1 MYTFSGVCHCGA
13 IRVKL
18 ELAKPA
24 AETRVRACQ
33 CGFCRRHGTR
43 TVADAEGLATIRIPS
58 PTQLERYRF
67 GHASADYLICRT
79 CGVYV
84 AAIQHEAG
92 RLISVV
98 NVAGLDVASATP
110 SLMRARR
117 SPIAAPGAARIGC
130 PPFSILPINDARA
143 PPREGRTCPPRS

>member
-1 MYTFSGVCHCGA
+1 MYTISGVCHCGA

-24 AETRVRACQ
+24 AETKVRACQ

-92 RLISVV
+92 RPISVV
-98 NVAGLDVASATP
+98 NVAGLDVEAFRGIAADPVTYEGETVADR
-110 SLMRARR
+110 RARR
-117 SPIAAPGAARIGC
+117 RAYWMPAVLDIA
-130 PPFSILPINDARA
+130 DQ
-143 PPREGRTCPPRS
+143 

>member
-18 ELAKPA
+18 ELVKPA

-98 NVAGLDVASATP
+98 NVAGLDVEAFRGSAGDPVTYEGET
-110 SLMRARR
+110 LADRRARR
-117 SPIAAPGAARIGC
+117 RAYWMPAVLDIA
-130 PPFSILPINDARA
+130 DQ
-143 PPREGRTCPPRS
+143 